1 MSNKIRSLKVPFE
14 LSSVEEQMRDTTQ
27 RLARELIAPV
37 APKLDL
43 GEARDQFYK
52 NLKTLAEHGLMGLNV
67 DPEYGG
73 VAAGTISLAIVI
85 EEIAYACAATA
96 VTVSGN
102 NMVCEIIQLIGSD
115 RQKARYLPKMTS
127 GEFRAGAFCLT
138 ESEAGSDPAS
148 MKTRA
153 RKDDGDYVINGEK
166 MYITSGE
173 YADFFVVWAITD
185 TEAKKGRGI
194 TCFLVD
200 RDTPGLHVGR
210 AESKMGQ
217 IGSATNVIRFEDCRV
232 GGETVLGKENKGF
245 EIATGELAG
254 GRIGIASLA
263 LGVGRA
269 ALDAAK
275 EYVKARKQGA
285 MRLSDHQGLRW
296 MIADAETRLEAAR
309 LLIFSAASKKDRGL
323 RYHKEASMAKLFASE
338 AANLAADTAVQL
350 HGGSGYIR
358 GSLVE
363 RLARDVRV
371 TRLYEG
377 TSEVQRNI
385 IAREIMGPINR

>member
-1 MSNKIRSLKVPFE
+1 MPFE
-14 LSSVEEQMRDTTQ
+14 LSTDEAQIRDSTR
-27 RLARELIAPV
+27 RLAKELIAPL
-37 APKLDL
+37 APKLD
-43 GEARDQFYK
+43 GGGSRDEFLK
-52 NLKTLAEHGLMGLNV
+52 NLKALADHGLMGLNV
-67 DPEYGG
+67 SVDYGG
-73 VAAGTISLAIVI
+73 VGAGTVALALVI

-102 NMVCEIIQLIGSD
+102 NMVCEIIQLIGTD
-115 RQKARYLPKMTS
+115 QQKNHYLPKMTS
-127 GEFRAGAFCLT
+127 GVFRAGAFCLT

-153 RKDDGDYVINGEK
+153 KSDGDGFVINGEK
-166 MYITSGE
+166 IYITSGA
-173 YADFFVVWAITD
+173 YADFFVVWAVTNP
-185 TEAKKGRGI
+185 EARKGRGI

-200 RDTPGLHVGR
+200 KGTPGLNVGR
-210 AESKMGQ
+210 AENKMGQ
-217 IGSATNVIRFEDCRV
+217 IGSATNVIGFENCRV
-232 GGETVLGKENKGF
+232 SGDSVLGTLDKGF
-245 EIATGELAG
+245 EIAAGELAG
-254 GRIGIASLA
+254 GRIGIAALA
-263 LGVGRA
+263 VGVGAA

-275 EYVKARKQGA
+275 EYVKTRKQGVNQ
-285 MRLSDHQGLRW
+285 LGDYQGLRW

-309 LLIFSAASKKDRGL
+309 LLIFSAASRKDRGL

-338 AANLAADTAVQL
+338 AASQATDTALQL
-350 HGGSGYIR
+350 HGGAGYIK

-385 IAREIMGPINR
+385 IAREIMGPIGR